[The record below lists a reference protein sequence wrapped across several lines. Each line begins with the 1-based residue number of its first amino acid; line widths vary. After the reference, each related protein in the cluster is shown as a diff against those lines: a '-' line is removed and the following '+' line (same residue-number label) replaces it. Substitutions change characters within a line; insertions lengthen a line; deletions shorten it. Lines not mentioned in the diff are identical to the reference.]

1 MQTLKLHIRYW
12 LIRVFVI
19 ILFALFIWGC
29 YFFHVQRFSWGIFN
43 IRNNYYA
50 TIEHLPFWLYIV
62 EYLVFVFFAVS
73 ILLLVLTILYKRNKR
88 IGAALEYKY
97 DERFATLLGKYLY
110 VDLEHISDEQRQ
122 EILTL
127 KNELRNAY
135 AKRIFINTLRR
146 IRTQTVGAVR
156 ERTQVIYD
164 YFQFDLFIRTYLF
177 SPHLSKKIFA
187 LKVIADFQVKGYD
200 NYIVKLTK
208 LNNDMLH
215 SEALVTLLKLD
226 KFDSLMLLD
235 YSKMKLTVWDINIII
250 KTIQEIDSVNINY
263 AKLVKSEKNEVVVL
277 GLMLARLRQCVELK
291 VDAQQLI
298 GNKNDLIN
306 EEAFFTYIS
315 FVETEAD
322 YDFLIQNFNLATEK
336 AKVSILKIMERHPNR
351 LAAIDFLEQTVE
363 NNSFILRLEAVQV
376 LFDLD
381 INTVMRL
388 KNSEDKVITDICHQV
403 LDLNL

>member
-1 MQTLKLHIRYW
+1 MQIIKLHIRYW

-19 ILFALFIWGC
+19 ILFALFVWGC
-29 YFFHVQRFSWGIFN
+29 YFYHVQRFSWGFFN
-43 IRNNYYA
+43 VRNNYYA
-50 TIEHLPFWLYIV
+50 TIEQQPFWLYVV
-62 EYLVFVFFAVS
+62 EYLVFVFFAVGV
-73 ILLLVLTILYKRNKR
+73 LLLGLTILYKRNKR
-88 IGAALEYKY
+88 IGAVLVYKY
-97 DERFATLLGKYLY
+97 DERFATLLSKYLY
-110 VDLEHISDEQRQ
+110 VDLEHISDEQRK

-127 KNELRNAY
+127 KNELRNTY

-164 YFQFDLFIRTYLF
+164 YFQFDLFIRVYLF

-187 LKVIADFQVKGYD
+187 LKVIADFQVKGYE

-208 LNNDMLH
+208 RSNDILH

-250 KTIQEIDSVNINY
+250 KTFQEMDSVNVNY
-263 AKLVKSEKNEVVVL
+263 AKLVKSDKDEVVVL
-277 GLMLARLRQCVELK
+277 GLMLACLSQHVELK
-291 VDAQQLI
+291 VDALNLI
-298 GNKNDLIN
+298 GNKNDFVN
-306 EEAFFTYIS
+306 EEAFCAYIS

-322 YDFLIQNFNLATEK
+322 FDFLIQNFDLATEK
-336 AKVSILKIMERHPNR
+336 AKISILKIMEQHPNR
-351 LAAIDFLEQTVE
+351 LTAIDFLEQTVE

-376 LFDLD
+376 LFELDL
-381 INTVMRL
+381 NTVVRL
-388 KNSEDKVITDICHQV
+388 KNSEDKMINDICHQV